1 MLASRTADL
10 DALRLNPRIVQ
21 IKLGQ
26 TRGTRD
32 NHGKPSF
39 WQFFDIMMNGME
51 KIKNKMEGINKMS
64 NVKFQSSTICL

>member
-1 MLASRTADL
+1 MFASRTADL
-10 DALRLNPRIVQ
+10 DALRLNSRIVQ

-39 WQFFDIMMNGME
+39 QRFFDIMMNGTE
-51 KIKNKMEGINKMS
+51 KIKNKNLG
-64 NVKFQSSTICL
+64 